1 MWHWFKRLQDI
12 FISKRNKKTSHY
24 KSINKRKKI
33 LVLVDWE
40 NISLNVGFTPGEPS
54 LKERLDVCIRNI
66 AKQVGSIVDV
76 FVFMPPHASYTWGEH
91 LYSLGFF
98 IIACPKVKNKAGEE
112 IDTVDETLMKFGERM
127 LDRTEGLTHLCL
139 VSGDA
144 DLLPLL
150 TRARLKG
157 LKTVLIAADTHSLS
171 AKMIPLIDEGPY
183 FLVSIRCAS

>member
-1 MWHWFKRLQDI
+1 MWHWLKRLQDV
-12 FISKRNKKTSHY
+12 FILKENKKATTGN
-24 KSINKRKKI
+24 NKRKNI
-33 LVLVDWE
+33 LVLIDWE
-40 NISLNVGFTPGEPS
+40 NISLNIGFTPGEPS

-66 AKQVGSIVDV
+66 AKQVGGIVDV
-76 FVFMPPHASYTWGEH
+76 FVFMPPHASYTWGEY
-91 LYSLGFF
+91 LYRLGFF
-98 IIACPKVKNKAGEE
+98 IIACPKVKSKTNEE
-112 IDTVDETLMKFGERM
+112 IDTVDEILLKLGERM

-157 LKTVLIAADTHSLS
+157 LKTVLIAANPHSLS

-183 FLVSIRCAS
+183 FLISNSCAS